1 AYLSW
6 PVAVLHGIGTGS
18 DTKLWWML
26 LLTAGCVA
34 AVLAAVL
41 VRVAR
46 SDAKGSFRAPAYALS
61 IAAPIGIAIFTIAG
75 PLAPHWARR
84 AGTPT
89 RLLGGSLRP
98 VAARVSTLRASPAP
112 SLRAPFSARLSGK
125 VTQREQPGG
134 AIVDLAMRMSG
145 GVHGRLRVRLAGA
158 PIGGGGLSM
167 TGSQVD
173 LLADGS
179 PSVFEGQI
187 VS

>member
-89 RLLGGSLRP
+89 RLLGASLQP
-98 VAARVSTLRASPAP
+98 AAVRVPAGTRTTVNP
-112 SLRAPFSARLSGK
+112 GVSLQPPFSARLEGT
-125 VTQREQPGG
+125 VTQTQESGG
-134 AIVDLAMRMSG
+134 AIVDLALRLSG
-145 GVHGRLRVRLAGA
+145 G
-158 PIGGGGLSM
+158 
-167 TGSQVD
+167 
-173 LLADGS
+173 
-179 PSVFEGQI
+179 
-187 VS
+187 